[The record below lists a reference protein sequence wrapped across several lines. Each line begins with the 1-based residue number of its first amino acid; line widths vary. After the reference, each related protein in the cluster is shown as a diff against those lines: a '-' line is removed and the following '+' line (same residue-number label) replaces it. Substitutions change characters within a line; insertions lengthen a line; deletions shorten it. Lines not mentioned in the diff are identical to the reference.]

1 MARTVIT
8 PSGTRQV
15 VSKTAA
21 KITAKMAASAVKPA
35 AAAKSAPRPAAAG
48 QPTYAQAWAQLE
60 KALAAGFPLEAMGL
74 AEGILT
80 DQLALYLS
88 GPLVKEPIAKDRG
101 GQWPAFYLLVE
112 KLKTDLRQR
121 KLEAEEGTEAKA
133 LSRGLSSWRDNQA
146 RIVSALVRAN
156 PATSAKA
163 KSDAMEAAAKGA
175 QLASGF
181 CAWHG
186 AQG

>member
-8 PSGTRQV
+8 PSGSSKV

-21 KITAKMAASAVKPA
+21 KIAAKMAAAKPA
-35 AAAKSAPRPAAAG
+35 AAPVKPASRPVAAG
-48 QPTYAQAWAQLE
+48 QPTYAAAWAQLE
-60 KALAAGFPLEAMGL
+60 KALGSGYPLEAMAL
-74 AEGILT
+74 AEGILA

-133 LSRGLSSWRDNQA
+133 LARGLTSWRDNQA

-156 PATSAKA
+156 PATLAKA
-163 KSDAMEAAAKGA
+163 QADALEAAAKGA